1 MKGNLFLGYGRG
13 SVGDVV
19 YSRVGGQQVGRGRNR
34 HPKNPR
40 TNAQMMQRSLF
51 ASPVKFYSKGVSKF
65 FKFAFED
72 KKATESDYNAFMRH
86 NIAAATRIS
95 KQASADPLYPAIG
108 PWQMSAGSL
117 FRPKLAY
124 IGSESTPNAWR
135 MDIPGL
141 SSNVTTWA
149 QLSVV
154 LKTAFGLQEGDIM
167 TIVHIT
173 AVGATVDNMPSIV
186 PDSGLQG
193 SIWDIQQF
201 LIDSTDTTALP
212 SIYIPDNGFIV
223 FNLSDSST
231 NNYAQGFSVFFSRKT
246 SKGLKVSNSVLS
258 LNEVSEAIV
267 EEAQTAIYEE
277 KVLVDWQTEDEAI
290 LEGSVVKK
298 K

>member
-1 MKGNLFLGYGRG
+1 MKGNLFLGMGRG

-19 YSRVGGQQVGRGRNR
+19 YSRVGGQQVGRARNR
-34 HPKNPR
+34 HPNNPR
-40 TNAQMMQRSLF
+40 SNAQMMQRALF
-51 ASPVKFYSKGVSKF
+51 ASPVKFYSKGVQKF

-86 NIAAATRIS
+86 NIASATRIS
-95 KQASADPLYPAIG
+95 KQASANPLYPAIG

-117 FRPKLAY
+117 FRPQ
-124 IGSESTPNAWR
+124 ITFNGSESLPNTWR
-135 MDIPGL
+135 MEIPGL
-141 SSNVTTWA
+141 SSNDTTWG
-149 QLSVV
+149 QLSAV
-154 LKTAFGLQEGDIM
+154 LKTAFGLQEGDFM

-173 AVGATVDNMPSIV
+173 AVGATVDNMPAIV
-186 PDSGLQG
+186 PDAGLQG

-201 LIDSTDTTALP
+201 TIDSTDSTELP
-212 SIYIPDNGFIV
+212 SIYIADNGFIV

-277 KVLVDWQTEDEAI
+277 KVLVDWQTEEEAI
-290 LEGSVVKK
+290 LEGSIVKK